1 MDIQYSAGEN
11 AQAARQRLRAAR
23 DRYVNSGSWLEAES
37 MYPSSESES
46 SSYTSGGTSDSEETE
61 DLEESQ
67 VMRTAGHTPPPRLLR
82 RIMDELDADLT
93 DEEEDEIEIMT
104 SYSSRTASPYQWT
117 APLGFRYSEPTIPTA
132 TTTIFER
139 PEGVSLDLSP
149 DSLLSRTPPF
159 DRFILDG
166 DVDLQESTG
175 AIEEYIGT
183 SIESITSTP
192 TTNNIEN
199 IAPGSAIASTN
210 NSPHREE
217 ARETPLRQTPEHE
230 RPKEFRR
237 MKSHTGISRSSA
249 GLTSS
254 DRETGSRRRRPT
266 SQNFVTDGRGR
277 VVATDDGGVDNALS
291 AWFLPTFP
299 LALALPGDADPT
311 AAGTFPLSE

>member
-1 MDIQYSAGEN
+1 MDIHSAGEN

-23 DRYVNSGSWLEAES
+23 DRYVHSGSWLAAES

-82 RIMDELDADLT
+82 RIMDELDADMT
-93 DEEEDEIEIMT
+93 DEEEDEIEIQT

-132 TTTIFER
+132 TSTIFER
-139 PEGVSLDLSP
+139 PEGVSFDLSL

-175 AIEEYIGT
+175 AVEEYIGAG
-183 SIESITSTP
+183 IESITSTP

-199 IAPGSAIASTN
+199 IAPESAITSTN
-210 NSPHREE
+210 NTPHCEE
-217 ARETPLRQTPEHE
+217 ARETPLRQSPEHE

-249 GLTSS
+249 GLASS

-291 AWFLPTFP
+291 AWFLPTSP
-299 LALALPGDADPT
+299 LAFALPGDAELT
-311 AAGTFPLSE
+311 AAGNLPPSE